1 MEHNFFITKIYDLL
15 TSCEDADRSEKI
27 IIIDEIFTCIA
38 NNIHLFE
45 GEYGLIN
52 IIRSKLIHFYE
63 DENWEKASTHY
74 FAIFG
79 EEILTANHK
88 KRKINM

>member
-1 MEHNFFITKIYDLL
+1 MIFFFKIINNLKTLNNIMEHNFFITKIYDLL

-38 NNIHLFE
+38 NNIHLLE

-63 DENWEKASTHY
+63 DENW
-74 FAIFG
+74 
-79 EEILTANHK
+79 
-88 KRKINM
+88 